1 MIMPTIIIDKAIVDS
16 PFVPA
21 EKDNADVSANDIM
34 LPLAVYLE
42 HRDRLKGRSDVGVWI
57 DAHEEVE
64 EIADFVDELPVIAL
78 NFPTFFDGRSLSSAN
93 ILRRKYGYTGEVRAI
108 GDVRRDQLDQ
118 MQRCGINAFQLA
130 EGQDIHKALSSLSSF
145 SYNYQ
150 SSIDR
155 PEPLFRQR

>member
-1 MIMPTIIIDKAIVDS
+1 
-16 PFVPA
+16 
-21 EKDNADVSANDIM
+21 
-34 LPLAVYLE
+34 
-42 HRDRLKGRSDVGVWI
+42 
-57 DAHEEVE
+57 
-64 EIADFVDELPVIAL
+64 VIAL
-78 NFPTFFDGRSLSSAN
+78 NFPSFFDGRSLSSAN
-93 ILRRKYGYTGEVRAI
+93 ILRRRYGYTGELRAI

-130 EGQDIHKALSSLSSF
+130 EGQDIRKALSSLSSF

>member
-1 MIMPTIIIDKAIVDS
+1 MPTIIIDRAIADS
-16 PFVPA
+16 SFAHV
-21 EKDNADVSANDIM
+21 EKDNAEVGANDII

-42 HRDRLKGRSDVGVWI
+42 HRDELKDRKDVGVWI

-64 EIADFVDELPVIAL
+64 EIADFVHELPVIAL
-78 NFPTFFDGRSLSSAN
+78 NFPSFFDGRSLSSAN
-93 ILRRKYGYTGEVRAI
+93 ILRRRYGYTGELRAI

-130 EGQDIHKALSSLSSF
+130 EGQDIRKALSSLSSF